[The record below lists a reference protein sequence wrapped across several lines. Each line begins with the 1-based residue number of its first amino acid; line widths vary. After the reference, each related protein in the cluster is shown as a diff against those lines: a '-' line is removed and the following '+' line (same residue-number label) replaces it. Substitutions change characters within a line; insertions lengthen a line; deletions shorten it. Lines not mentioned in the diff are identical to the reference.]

1 MGRSDPT
8 GLSTFNQPRVLH
20 TMTRGGF
27 IAFTGEA
34 RESPSDRSRS
44 SIRQHEIKQSTRA
57 PPQRPRG
64 HATAGTQRL
73 GERAFTPGLGC
84 TSQSHPGSG
93 LDWGGAGRACR
104 GGRLLVCLIFS
115 WFLVWK
121 TKYLPEATEDHQAL
135 CSWCLKIKYFA
146 LRNSYT
152 IKQIPS
158 HPGHLFPCKM
168 HELNQ

>member
-73 GERAFTPGLGC
+73 GERAFTPGPGC

-93 LDWGGAGRACR
+93 LDWGGR
-104 GGRLLVCLIFS
+104 GELAEEGGCSSALY
-115 WFLVWK
+115 FLG
-121 TKYLPEATEDHQAL
+121 
-135 CSWCLKIKYFA
+135 F
-146 LRNSYT
+146 
-152 IKQIPS
+152 
-158 HPGHLFPCKM
+158 
-168 HELNQ
+168 

>member
-1 MGRSDPT
+1 MHLLVRQEKAHLTDPAHPSDSTRLNNPPAHPRSAPEAMLQPGPSGWVR
-8 GLSTFNQPRVLH
+8 GLSPQARAVPHSLTLD
-20 TMTRGGF
+20 RGW
-27 IAFTGEA
+27 T
-34 RESPSDRSRS
+34 
-44 SIRQHEIKQSTRA
+44 
-57 PPQRPRG
+57 
-64 HATAGTQRL
+64 
-73 GERAFTPGLGC
+73 
-84 TSQSHPGSG
+84 
-93 LDWGGAGRACR
+93 GGAGRACR